1 MKNLVFEN
9 IITAVLVILAAFAL
23 LLFILKLLAQW
34 IVKNHRPDYL
44 DLQTDKP
51 LDIKTKKAFK
61 KSGLREFQI
70 NTKEMGF
77 VSSWGKNRKDAIS
90 RVEAKGLT
98 LKYLSNAK

>member
-9 IITAVLVILAAFAL
+9 IIIAVIVILAAFAA
-23 LLFILKLLAQW
+23 LLFVLKLLAHW
-34 IVKNHRPDYL
+34 YVKNKRPDFL
-44 DLQTDKP
+44 DIQTDKP

-61 KSGLREFQI
+61 KSGLKEYQI

-77 VSSWGKNRKDAIS
+77 VSSWGKNRKDAIR
-90 RVEAKGLT
+90 RVEAEGLT

>member
-9 IITAVLVILAAFAL
+9 IITAVLVILAAFAA

-34 IVKNHRPDYL
+34 IVKNKRPDFL
-44 DLQTDKP
+44 DIQTDKP
-51 LDIKTKKAFK
+51 LDNRAKKALK
-61 KSGLREFQI
+61 DSGLREFQI

-77 VSSWGKNRKDAIS
+77 VSSWGKNRKDAIR

>member
-9 IITAVLVILAAFAL
+9 IITAVLVILAAFAV
-23 LLFILKLLAQW
+23 LLFMLKLLAQW
-34 IVKNHRPDYL
+34 YVKNHRPEFL

-51 LDIKTKKAFK
+51 LDKTTKKAFK
-61 KSGLREFQI
+61 KSGLKEYQI

-77 VSSWGKNRKDAIS
+77 VTCWAKNRKDALS
-90 RVEAKGLT
+90 RVEGEGLT

>member
-1 MKNLVFEN
+1 MQNLVFKN
-9 IITAVLVILAAFAL
+9 ILIAVIVILAAFTV
-23 LLFILKLLAQW
+23 LLFVLKLLAQW
-34 IVKNHRPDYL
+34 YVKNHRPSFL

-61 KSGLREFQI
+61 KSGLKEYQI

-77 VSSWGKNRKDAIS
+77 VSSWGRNRRDAIS